1 MASRSIFSNL
11 KSNGGNARWGR
22 LLSSITSRVK
32 KASVRSAAAASNES
46 LKGRILGL
54 RLPTESATE
63 VLRSWVDSGQKVD
76 IPQLLSITQILHK
89 SGRYNHALEIL
100 TWQETQKGLQ
110 MSAVAH
116 ATKVKLLIKVG
127 NLTAAEEHFNRL
139 PNTASQK
146 AACLPLL
153 NGCVKERD
161 IGKAE
166 AFMSKLASMGMTLC
180 PHLYNEMMKLYIA
193 TSQFEKVPLV
203 IKEMNRN
210 KIPKNV
216 LSYNLW
222 MDASAR
228 SSGVAKAEAVYAEM
242 LSDERVCMGWSTL
255 STLANIYTKAGLVQK
270 AETALKTAETKL
282 SANNSFGYIFLMTQY
297 ALLKKKTEVLRL
309 WQTSK
314 LIGKRMT
321 CANYMCILSCLVQLG
336 GIVEAEKVF
345 MEWEYNCRNYDIRV
359 SNVLLGAYVKNGWM
373 EKAESLHRH
382 TLEKGGC
389 PNYKT
394 WEILMEGWV
403 KSQNMVKAVTA
414 MKKAFALLKYC
425 HWRPPHY
432 TLVTIAE
439 YFEKH
444 GNSDDANN
452 FFRDVQRLGL
462 ASSEI
467 YKSWL
472 RNHLL
477 AKRPVLDIL
486 EMMYKDGIEMD
497 NEISA
502 LVQALNEQSKCDPE
516 IRGNAF
522 QMFLG

>member
-153 NGCVKERD
+153 NGYVKERD

-314 LIGKRMT
+314 LI
-321 CANYMCILSCLVQLG
+321 
-336 GIVEAEKVF
+336 
-345 MEWEYNCRNYDIRV
+345 
-359 SNVLLGAYVKNGWM
+359 GAYVKNGWM